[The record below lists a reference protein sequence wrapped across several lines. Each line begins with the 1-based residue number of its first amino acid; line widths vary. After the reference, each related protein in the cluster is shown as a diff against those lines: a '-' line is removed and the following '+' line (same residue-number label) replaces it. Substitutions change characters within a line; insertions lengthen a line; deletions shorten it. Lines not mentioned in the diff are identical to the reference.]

1 MDNNTLHRR
10 ILTHVIITVFF
21 ALFGGIYEIFSHGVY
36 SFFMI
41 YAFAAPLCL
50 CVLPYA
56 VLLLKGKTPAKMAAE
71 LWDAAVLTLTA
82 GLVFCGVLE
91 IYGTTSRLTAVYF
104 IAAAI
109 LALAAVVSGLIFS
122 RARV

>member
-1 MDNNTLHRR
+1 MDNNKLLRR
-10 ILTHVIITVFF
+10 ILTQVIITAFF
-21 ALFGGIYEIFSHGVY
+21 ALFGGIYESFSHGVY

-50 CVLPYA
+50 CVLPYT
-56 VLLLKGKTPAKMAAE
+56 VLLLRGKKPAKPAAE
-71 LWDAAVLTLTA
+71 LWDAAVLTLTI
-82 GLVFCGVLE
+82 GLVFRGMLD
-91 IYGTTSRLTAVYF
+91 IFGTTNRLLYVYF

-109 LALAAVVSGLIFS
+109 LALAAAVSGLIFS